1 MIAAHRNPLK
11 PIETHRTHR
20 NPSKP
25 IETHRNPS
33 KPIETHRNPSKPIE
47 TLTKKIGA
55 SQKGSSEKF
64 RSNDQLK

>member
-11 PIETHRTHR
+11 PIETHR
-20 NPSKP
+20 
-25 IETHRNPS
+25 THRNPS